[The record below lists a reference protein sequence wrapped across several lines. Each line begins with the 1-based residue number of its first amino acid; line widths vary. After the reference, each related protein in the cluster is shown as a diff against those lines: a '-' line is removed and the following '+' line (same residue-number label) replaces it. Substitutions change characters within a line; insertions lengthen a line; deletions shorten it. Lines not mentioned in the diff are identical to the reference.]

1 MEDHDDMNGVDVSSA
16 RKERSTQRPAQVD
29 TTTLNASSGQ
39 ARNNVQ
45 EGQGRVPRAVLAEIT
60 NTASP
65 RTVAKREKRG

>member
-45 EGQGRVPRAVLAEIT
+45 EGRGRVPRAVLAEIT